1 MGILGKLGALAGALV
16 LLVPSMAL
24 AQASITGNVKDTS
37 GAVLPGVTVEA
48 ASPVLIEKAR
58 TVVTDSA
65 GRYQIVD
72 LRPGTYTVT
81 FTLAGFNTF
90 KRDGVVLSG
99 TAALT
104 VDADLRVGS
113 LEETITVTG
122 EAPVVDTHTLN
133 RQQVL
138 SSDVVDALPSARNYV
153 TLARMVSGTNASGNG
168 ANDVG
173 GSLIQDVG
181 GSLTVHGS
189 RTTDQRVTANG
200 INTMTL
206 QAGGNIGGQTPD
218 VGSAAEVSID
228 TTSLSADL
236 PTGGVRIN
244 FIPRDGGNKFAN
256 SAFFTFATQGLQGDN
271 FSDDLRA
278 AGMPTPTKI
287 VNNYDFNEAFGG
299 PIKRDKVWF
308 WFSTRYNTVKNE
320 AGIFTNAN
328 AFKVNEWLYVPT
340 TTPAENEGQ
349 QFNNSLRVTWQVN
362 PKLKVAGTYKADKW
376 CNCPS
381 QISAT
386 RAPEA
391 ARDRRFPRLRQEHA
405 EATSP
410 ITNRLLFET
419 VVMHL
424 FERWGDMH
432 LRHNGGSLDD
442 PALEALLPD
451 LISVTEQSNNLIYRG
466 REINNNTLVPNWA
479 YRAAMSYVTGTH
491 AFKVGFN
498 RTHGF
503 LEEYQYAM
511 NPVSYRFNTVAG
523 VTTPNQITMMNRP
536 YTAISNMDNDLGIF
550 AQDRWTMDRI
560 TLNLALRFDVLQ
572 TSFPEQTVGPAPLV
586 PNRNITYPETENL
599 NWKDI
604 TYRTG
609 LVYDVTGDGK
619 TAIKVAANKYLLG
632 QTLNGIGRNPNPV
645 LALTQSVNRSWTD
658 GNRDFVP
665 QCDLL
670 NPLQNGF
677 GSDVCGQ
684 ISDLSFGTVRP
695 VDLYD
700 PDLTTGWGHRPSNW
714 EFSVGVQR
722 EIIPRVALD
731 VGYFRRVWKNFQ
743 VTDNLLL
750 APEDFTKFSL
760 TVPTDSR
767 LSTSG
772 QTLTGLYNVVPT
784 KFGQVQNLN
793 TLSDKYG
800 KQIDHWNGFDIS
812 VNARLQNGLT
822 LQGGLGSGKQV
833 EDNCEIVAALPEML
847 NLSAADAAA
856 ASTPNAPAHWR
867 PADFCHREQPM
878 LTGVKA
884 LAIYIIPKIDV
895 QLSGSF
901 RSTPGTTLTAA
912 YTATNAILGSSST
925 LGRPMSGNAQN
936 IVVNIERPN
945 ETFTERRN
953 ELDMRIGKVLRFGQT
968 RTVVSM
974 DLYNAFNSNAM
985 IVQNQ
990 AYASYLR
997 PTEILNARLIKFSWA
1012 FDF

>member
-1 MGILGKLGALAGALV
+1 MRILGKLSALTAVLV

-58 TVVTDSA
+58 TVVTDTN
-65 GRYQIVD
+65 GRFQIVD

-99 TAALT
+99 ASANT
-104 VDADLRVGS
+104 VDAELRVGS

-122 EAPVVDTHTLN
+122 EAPVVDTHSLTK
-133 RQQVL
+133 QQVL

-153 TLARMVSGTNASGNG
+153 TLGRMVSGTNATGNG

-189 RTTDQRVTANG
+189 RATDQRVTANG

-244 FIPRDGGNKFAN
+244 FIPRDGGNRFAN
-256 SAFFTFATQGLQGDN
+256 SAFFTFANKGLQGDN
-271 FSDDLRA
+271 FTDELRT
-278 AGMPTPTKI
+278 AGLATPTKI
-287 VNNYDFNEAFGG
+287 VSNFDFNEAFGG
-299 PIKRDKVWF
+299 PLKRDKVWF
-308 WFSTRYNTVKNE
+308 WFSTRFNSVKGE

-340 TTPAENEGQ
+340 TTPAVNEGQ
-349 QFNNSLRVTWQVN
+349 QFNNSLRVTYQVN
-362 PKLKVAGTYKADKW
+362 PKVKVAGTYKADKW
-376 CNCPS
+376 CNCPN

-405 EATSP
+405 EITSP
-410 ITNRLLFET
+410 MTSRLLFEA
-419 VVMHL
+419 VGMHL

-432 LRHNGGSLDD
+432 LRAKGGSLDD

-503 LEEYQYAM
+503 LNEYQYAM
-511 NPVSYRFNTVAG
+511 NPVSYRFNGG
-523 VTTPNQITMMNRP
+523 VPNQITMMNRP
-536 YTAISNMDNDLGIF
+536 YTAISNMDNDLGMF
-550 AQDRWTMDRI
+550 AQDRWTMDRL
-560 TLNLALRFDVLQ
+560 TLNLALRFDVFQ
-572 TSFPEQTVGPAPLV
+572 TSFPEQTVGSAPLT
-586 PNRNITYPETENL
+586 PTRNITFPESDNL

-604 TYRTG
+604 SYRTG
-609 LVYDVTGDGK
+609 LVYDLGGNGK
-619 TAIKVAANKYLLG
+619 TALKVALNKYLLG

-677 GSDVCGQ
+677 GQDVCGQ
-684 ISDLSFGTVRP
+684 ISDLTFGTNRAGE
-695 VDLYD
+695 LYD
-700 PDLTTGWGHRPSNW
+700 KDLTTGWGHRPSNW

-722 EIIPRVALD
+722 EIIPRVSLD
-731 VGYFRRVWKNFQ
+731 VGYFRRIWKNFQ
-743 VTDNLLL
+743 VTDNLLVT
-750 APEDFTKFSL
+750 PEDFTQFSL

-772 QTLTGLYNVVPT
+772 QTISGLYNVVPT

-812 VNARLQNGLT
+812 LNARLQNGLT
-822 LQGGLGSGKQV
+822 LQGGVGSGKQV
-833 EDNCEIVAALPEML
+833 EDNCEIVAQLPEML
-847 NLSAADAAA
+847 NLTGANAANTA
-856 ASTPNAPAHWR
+856 NAPAQWR
-867 PADFCHREQPM
+867 PAEFCHREEPM

-895 QLSGSF
+895 QVSGSF
-901 RSTPGTTLTAA
+901 RSTPGTSLSVG
-912 YTATNAILGSSST
+912 YTATNAILGATST
-925 LGRPMSGNAQN
+925 LGRPLSGTAANMV
-936 IVVNIERPN
+936 IGIERPN
-945 ETFTERRN
+945 EAYTERRQ
-953 ELDMRIGKVLRFGQT
+953 ELDMRIGKVLKFSNT
-968 RTVVSM
+968 KSVVSI
-974 DLYNAFNSNAM
+974 DLFNALNSSPM
-985 IVQNQ
+985 IIQNQ

-997 PTEILNARLIKFSWA
+997 PVEILNARLIKFSWA